1 MRADPC
7 LEEWFVSLL
16 IPKMRAIGVPV
27 NDYFVNHTLPIPKF
41 RYNKIPLETITKA
54 KDGFRLRLDVKD
66 RQEYF
71 IARKDV
77 SPPNSGGNT
86 TNVFLGLVAL
96 YSAMQVDIQFKI
108 IVPDD
113 RSSIAQQE
121 INDHVYNDV
130 NIVQIHTNIWSPR
143 ECFNG
148 NAHGRTYMLV
158 SPHPP
163 IDTLDAEIKARF
175 RRADDIPIITP
186 GYLNSYLGPQIIVPT
201 GIGFESIKPRV
212 GNNDVIVCLN
222 DDELIE
228 KFGTQIFPDEMSDEV
243 LLNITER
250 FTKNHNPHM
259 NPSMTFALG
268 FSTGGSLTCYQY
280 QNQQYLI
287 HLPLDAEDSTRIAET
302 FEDELVDPDHAGK
315 YQVGRGDA
323 RIAGH
328 LLYPYFID
336 VMKDGLLA
344 ALAASELGAALSAL
358 MHHSKKSNITTFNPD
373 ALNKLVVRCIDKVQR
388 NESRGVNLTSLSP
401 SVRERS
407 AA

>member
-1 MRADPC
+1 M
-7 LEEWFVSLL
+7 
-16 IPKMRAIGVPV
+16 PKMRAIGVPV
-27 NDYFVNHTLPIPKF
+27 NDYFVEDFADIPKF
-41 RYNKIPLETITKA
+41 RYNKIPLETVTKD
-54 KDGFRLRLDVKD
+54 KDGYRLRLDVSD
-66 RQEYF
+66 HPEYF
-71 IARKDV
+71 IAREKV
-77 SPPNSGGNT
+77 APPNSGGNT

-96 YSAMQVDIQFKI
+96 YSAMQVDVQFKI
-108 IVPDD
+108 ILPDD
-113 RSSIAQQE
+113 QSSIAQQE
-121 INDHVYNDV
+121 INSHVYNDV
-130 NIVQIHTNIWSPR
+130 NIVQIHTHIWGPR

-148 NAHGRTYMLV
+148 NAHGRTYLLV

-163 IDTLDAEIKARF
+163 IDTLDAEIKTRF

-201 GIGFESIKPRV
+201 GIGFETIKPRV

-228 KFGTQIFPDEMSDEV
+228 KFGTQVFPDEMSNEV

-280 QNQQYLI
+280 QNKQYLI
-287 HLPLDAEDSTRIAET
+287 HLPLDAQESRKIAEE
-302 FEDELVDPDHAGK
+302 FDDAQVDPAHDGK

-323 RIAGH
+323 RITGH
-328 LLYPYFID
+328 LFYPYFID
-336 VMKDGLLA
+336 VMKDGLSA
-344 ALAASELGAALSAL
+344 AYAASELGAALSAL

-373 ALNKLVVRCIDKVQR
+373 ALNKLVVRCIDKV
-388 NESRGVNLTSLSP
+388 ERGEFRGENLNG
-401 SVRERS
+401 
-407 AA
+407 AG

>member
-1 MRADPC
+1 M
-7 LEEWFVSLL
+7 
-16 IPKMRAIGVPV
+16 PKMRAIGVPV
-27 NDYFVNHTLPIPKF
+27 NDYFVEKFADIPNF
-41 RYNKIPLETITKA
+41 RYNKIPLATVTKD

-66 RQEYF
+66 DLEYF
-71 IARKDV
+71 IAREDV

-108 IVPDD
+108 ILPDD
-113 RSSIAQQE
+113 QSSIAQQE
-121 INDHVYNDV
+121 INSHVYNDV
-130 NIVQIHTNIWSPR
+130 NVVQVHTHIWGPR

-148 NAHGRTYMLV
+148 NAHGRTYLLV

-163 IDTLDAEIKARF
+163 IDTLDAEIKTRF

-186 GYLNSYLGPQIIVPT
+186 GYLNSYLGPQVIVPT
-201 GIGFESIKPRV
+201 GIGFETIKPRV

-259 NPSMTFALG
+259 KPGMTFALG
-268 FSTGGSLTCYQY
+268 FSNGGSLTCYQY
-280 QNQQYLI
+280 RNRQYLI
-287 HLPLDAEDSTRIAET
+287 HLPLDAQDSTRVAQE
-302 FEDELVDPDHAGK
+302 FDDPQVDPAHGGK
-315 YQVGRGDA
+315 YLVGRGDA

-328 LLYPYFID
+328 LFYPYFVD
-336 VMKDGLLA
+336 VMKDGLA
-344 ALAASELGAALSAL
+344 AAFAASELGAALSAL
-358 MHHSKKSNITTFNPD
+358 MHHCKKSNITTFNPD
-373 ALNKLVVRCIDKVQR
+373 ALNRLVVRCIDKVQR
-388 NESRGVNLTSLSP
+388 NESKGRNLAP
-401 SVRERS
+401 AS
-407 AA
+407 APAAYSTAA

>member
-1 MRADPC
+1 
-7 LEEWFVSLL
+7 
-16 IPKMRAIGVPV
+16 MRAIGVPV
-27 NDYFVNHTLPIPKF
+27 NDYFVENFADIPQF
-41 RYNKIPLETITKA
+41 RYNKIPLETVTKD
-54 KDGFRLRLDVKD
+54 KDGFRLKLDVSD
-66 RQEYF
+66 HPEYF
-71 IARKDV
+71 IAREAV

-86 TNVFLGLVAL
+86 TNVSLALVAL

-108 IVPDD
+108 ILPDD
-113 RSSIAQQE
+113 QSSIAQQE

-130 NIVQIHTNIWSPR
+130 NIVQIHTHIWGPR

-148 NAHGRTYMLV
+148 NAHGRTYLLV

-163 IDTLDAEIKARF
+163 IDTLDAEIKTRF

-186 GYLNSYLGPQIIVPT
+186 GYLNSYLGPQVIVPT
-201 GIGFESIKPRV
+201 GIGFETIKPRV

-259 NPSMTFALG
+259 KPGMTFALG
-268 FSTGGSLTCYQY
+268 FSNGGSLTCYQY
-280 QNQQYLI
+280 RNRQYLI
-287 HLPLDAEDSTRIAET
+287 HLPLDAEDSTRIAQE
-302 FEDELVDPDHAGK
+302 FDDPQVDPAHGGK
-315 YQVGRGDA
+315 YLVGRGDA

-328 LLYPYFID
+328 LFYPYFID
-336 VMKDGLLA
+336 VMKDGLA
-344 ALAASELGAALSAL
+344 AAFAASELGAALSAL
-358 MHHSKKSNITTFNPD
+358 MHHSKKSNITTFNQD

-388 NESRGVNLTSLSP
+388 NESKGKNLAP
-401 SVRERS
+401 AS
-407 AA
+407 ATAPLAYSTLA

>member
-1 MRADPC
+1 VNTLM
-7 LEEWFVSLL
+7 
-16 IPKMRAIGVPV
+16 PKIRAIGVPV
-27 NDYFVNHTLPIPKF
+27 NDYFVEEFVDIPKF
-41 RYNKIPLETITKA
+41 RYNKIPLQTVTKD
-54 KDGFRLRLDVKD
+54 KDGFRLRLDEKD
-66 RQEYF
+66 HPEYF

-77 SPPNSGGNT
+77 SAPNSGGNT

-96 YSAMQVDIQFKI
+96 YSAMQVDVQFKI
-108 IVPDD
+108 ILPDD

-121 INDHVYNDV
+121 INNHVYNDV
-130 NIVQIHTNIWSPR
+130 NIVQIHTPIWGPR
-143 ECFNG
+143 ECYNG
-148 NAHGRTYMLV
+148 NAHGRTYLLV

-163 IDTLDAEIKARF
+163 IDTLDDEIKTRF

-228 KFGTQIFPDEMSDEV
+228 KFGTQIFPDEMSNEV

-259 NPSMTFALG
+259 DPSMTFALG
-268 FSTGGSLTCYQY
+268 FSNGGSLTCYQY
-280 QNQQYLI
+280 QNKQYLI
-287 HLPLDAEDSTRIAET
+287 HLPLDAQDSRKIAET
-302 FEDELVDPDHAGK
+302 FEDPLVDPALDGK

-323 RIAGH
+323 RITGH
-328 LLYPYFID
+328 LFYPYFID
-336 VMKDGLLA
+336 VMKDGLSA
-344 ALAASELGAALSAL
+344 AFAASELGAALSAL
-358 MHHSKKSNITTFNPD
+358 MHHSKKSNITTFSQD

-388 NESRGVNLTSLSP
+388 NEFRGENLTSAS
-401 SVRERS
+401 
-407 AA
+407 

>member
-1 MRADPC
+1 M
-7 LEEWFVSLL
+7 
-16 IPKMRAIGVPV
+16 PKMRAIGVPV
-27 NDYFVNHTLPIPKF
+27 NDYFVERFVDIPKF
-41 RYNKIPLETITKA
+41 RYNKIPLETVTKD
-54 KDGFRLRLDVKD
+54 KDGFRLRLDVQD
-66 RQEYF
+66 HPEYF

-96 YSAMQVDIQFKI
+96 YSSMQVDIQFKI
-108 IVPDD
+108 ILPDD
-113 RSSIAQQE
+113 QSSIAQQE
-121 INDHVYNDV
+121 INNHVYNDV
-130 NIVQIHTNIWSPR
+130 NVVQIHTHIWGPR

-148 NAHGRTYMLV
+148 NAHGRTYLLV

-163 IDTLDAEIKARF
+163 IDTLDAEIKTRF

-201 GIGFESIKPRV
+201 GIGFETIQPRV

-228 KFGTQIFPDEMSDEV
+228 KFGTQIFPDEMSNEV

-259 NPSMTFALG
+259 NPGMTFALG
-268 FSTGGSLTCYQY
+268 FSNGGSLTCYQY
-280 QNQQYLI
+280 QNKQYLI
-287 HLPLDAEDSTRIAET
+287 HLPLDARESRSIAET
-302 FEDELVDPDHAGK
+302 FEDPQVDPVHDGK

-323 RIAGH
+323 RITGH
-328 LLYPYFID
+328 LFYPYFID
-336 VMKDGLLA
+336 VMKDGLSA

-358 MHHSKKSNITTFNPD
+358 MHHSMKSNITTFNPD

-388 NESRGVNLTSLSP
+388 NESKGANLTSAS
-401 SVRERS
+401 
-407 AA
+407 

>member
-1 MRADPC
+1 M
-7 LEEWFVSLL
+7 
-16 IPKMRAIGVPV
+16 PKMRAIGVPV
-27 NDYFVNHTLPIPKF
+27 NDYFVERFVDIPKF
-41 RYNKIPLETITKA
+41 RYNKIPLETVTKD
-54 KDGFRLRLDVKD
+54 KDGFRLRLDVQD
-66 RQEYF
+66 HPEYF

-96 YSAMQVDIQFKI
+96 YSSMQVDIQFKI
-108 IVPDD
+108 ILPDD
-113 RSSIAQQE
+113 QSSIAQQE
-121 INDHVYNDV
+121 INNHVYNDV
-130 NIVQIHTNIWSPR
+130 NVVQIHTHIWGPR

-148 NAHGRTYMLV
+148 NAHGRTYLLV

-163 IDTLDAEIKARF
+163 IDTLDAEIKTRF

-201 GIGFESIKPRV
+201 GIGFETIQPRV

-228 KFGTQIFPDEMSDEV
+228 KFGTQIFPDEMSNEV

-268 FSTGGSLTCYQY
+268 FSNGGSLTCYQY
-280 QNQQYLI
+280 QNKQYLI
-287 HLPLDAEDSTRIAET
+287 HLPLDARESRSIAET
-302 FEDELVDPDHAGK
+302 FEDPQVDPVHDGK

-323 RIAGH
+323 RITGH
-328 LLYPYFID
+328 LFYPYFID
-336 VMKDGLLA
+336 VMKDGLSA

-358 MHHSKKSNITTFNPD
+358 MHHSMKSNITTFNPD

-388 NESRGVNLTSLSP
+388 NESKGANLTSAS
-401 SVRERS
+401 
-407 AA
+407 

>member
-1 MRADPC
+1 M
-7 LEEWFVSLL
+7 
-16 IPKMRAIGVPV
+16 PKMRAIGVPV
-27 NDYFVNHTLPIPKF
+27 NDYFVEKFADIPSF
-41 RYNKIPLETITKA
+41 RYNKIPLKTVTKD
-54 KDGFRLRLDVKD
+54 KDGFRLRLDVKED
-66 RQEYF
+66 LEYF
-71 IARKDV
+71 IAREDV

-108 IVPDD
+108 ILPDD
-113 RSSIAQQE
+113 QSSIAQQE
-121 INDHVYNDV
+121 INSHVYNDV
-130 NIVQIHTNIWSPR
+130 NVVQVHTHIWGPR

-148 NAHGRTYMLV
+148 NAHGRTYLLV

-163 IDTLDAEIKARF
+163 IDTLDAEIKTRF

-186 GYLNSYLGPQIIVPT
+186 GYLNSYLGPQVIVPT
-201 GIGFESIKPRV
+201 GIGFETIKPRV

-259 NPSMTFALG
+259 KPGMTFALG
-268 FSTGGSLTCYQY
+268 FSNGGSLTCYQY
-280 QNQQYLI
+280 RNRQYLI

-302 FEDELVDPDHAGK
+302 FEDPQVDPAHGGK
-315 YQVGRGDA
+315 YLVGRGDA

-328 LLYPYFID
+328 LFYPYFID
-336 VMKDGLLA
+336 VMKDGLGA
-344 ALAASELGAALSAL
+344 AFAASELGAALSAL

-373 ALNKLVVRCIDKVQR
+373 ALNKLVVGCIDKVQR
-388 NESRGVNLTSLSP
+388 NESKGRNLAPANVPAAYS
-401 SVRERS
+401 S

>member
-1 MRADPC
+1 MST
-7 LEEWFVSLL
+7 LM
-16 IPKMRAIGVPV
+16 PKMRAIGVPV
-27 NDYFVNHTLPIPKF
+27 NDYFVDKFADIPNF
-41 RYNKIPLETITKA
+41 RYNKIPLETVTKD
-54 KDGFRLRLDVKD
+54 KDGFRLKLDVKD
-66 RQEYF
+66 DLEYF
-71 IARKDV
+71 IAREDV

-108 IVPDD
+108 ILPDD
-113 RSSIAQQE
+113 QSSIAQQE

-130 NIVQIHTNIWSPR
+130 NVVQVHTHIWGPR

-148 NAHGRTYMLV
+148 NAHGRTYLLV

-163 IDTLDAEIKARF
+163 IDTLDAEIKTRF

-186 GYLNSYLGPQIIVPT
+186 GYLNSYLGPQVIVPT
-201 GIGFESIKPRV
+201 GIGFETIKPRV

-259 NPSMTFALG
+259 KPGMTFALG
-268 FSTGGSLTCYQY
+268 FSNGGSLTCYQY
-280 QNQQYLI
+280 RNRQYLV
-287 HLPLDAEDSTRIAET
+287 HLPLDTQDSTRIAET
-302 FEDELVDPDHAGK
+302 FDDPQVDPAHGGK
-315 YQVGRGDA
+315 YLVGRGDA

-328 LLYPYFID
+328 LFYPYFID
-336 VMKDGLLA
+336 VMKDGLA
-344 ALAASELGAALSAL
+344 AAYAASELGAALSAL
-358 MHHSKKSNITTFNPD
+358 MHHSKKSNITTFNQD
-373 ALNKLVVRCIDKVQR
+373 ALNRLVVRCIDKVQR
-388 NESRGVNLTSLSP
+388 NESKGRTLTSA
-401 SVRERS
+401 S
-407 AA
+407 AAALAADAAVP